1 MTVGQF
7 PFIDINEYLIFQK
20 IKAASVKYPEDMD
33 SEIKD
38 IIQKLLVKEP
48 NARLGAGENGI

>member
-1 MTVGQF
+1 
-7 PFIDINEYLIFQK
+7 
-20 IKAASVKYPEDMD
+20 MD

-48 NARLGAGENGI
+48 SARLGAGEKGKDILKESELLTAYFRFRKWI